1 MRNLNRRLARVPVW
15 AASLLLVLSVL
26 TWGGIASAQLSWAN
40 ETVEAAKAQ
49 ATSART
55 ETAHVKAE
63 LVRKERALAEANA
76 RLRQVGEKP
85 VDPDKCDGAAGGGAF
100 GDGRGLR
107 GGVET
112 ESWSMR
118 TMPAGR

>member
-85 VDPDKCDGAAGGGAF
+85 VDPDKVTAPPVVAPLVTAAAYVAEWRQSH
-100 GDGRGLR
+100 GR
-107 GGVET
+107 
-112 ESWSMR
+112 
-118 TMPAGR
+118 